1 MAHHNRGQRYLP
13 VGESF
18 KLNYDDIEDFQ
29 NDLRGKRRHRTRIAK
44 WIDTERYWK
53 DRLGSGWK
61 GKKFLGR
68 GGFGIVGHWRYEGSD
83 RNQRVKDIAV
93 KQVSNN
99 SLENEAVFLKRLA
112 EVGTPHIV
120 KMYGKLIKD
129 AVFETKDIKAGDVQR
144 LYLEFCPGGDLYSYL
159 KDFTRR

>member
-1 MAHHNRGQRYLP
+1 MAHQHRGQRPLP
-13 VGESF
+13 IGDSF
-18 KLNYDDIEDFQ
+18 KLNYNDIEDFR
-29 NDLRGKRRHRTRIAK
+29 NDLRGKRRHRTRISK

-61 GKKFLGR
+61 GKKFLGK

-93 KQVSNN
+93 KQVFNK
-99 SLENEAVFLKRLA
+99 SLENEVVFLKRLA

-120 KMYGKLIKD
+120 KMYGKLIND
-129 AVFETKDIKAGDVQR
+129 AVFATDDVKAGDVQR
-144 LYLEFCPGGDLYSYL
+144 LYLEFCPGGDLHNYL
-159 KDFTRR
+159 QEFIRR